1 MCCTKREEIMNIDNP
16 FLITGY
22 INPACFCDRETET
35 NRIISALENR
45 RNLTLV
51 SIRRLGKTG
60 LIKHIFYQ
68 LKDSKYRLL
77 YLDIFATNSL
87 QDLVK
92 VLGNAILQ
100 DEKKHSTDYLKKITK
115 LIAGIKA
122 RLVFDN
128 ITGNPSIELGYSTY
142 QEAEMGIEQ
151 IFAYLSSQKHKYIIA
166 IDEFQQITHYSEKQ
180 VEAALRTYIQPL
192 TNVSFIFSGS
202 NKHLLTSMF
211 SDYGRPF
218 YQSSDF
224 LLLNRIEKDIYAE
237 FIYQKFSEN
246 KRSIDKQEI
255 LKLLDYY
262 DTYTFFVQSYFNR
275 LFATGEKK
283 IGADLIEE
291 VKEVILEE
299 REYIFQN
306 YKNLLTEA
314 QFEVLKA
321 VAKENAVTKPNAKD
335 FMKKYGFVQT
345 SSLNRA
351 LNALLD
357 KEMVY
362 HEDGAYK
369 VYDVFFAKWLQK
381 WS

>member
-1 MCCTKREEIMNIDNP
+1 MSTENP
-16 FLITGY
+16 FLISGY
-22 INPACFCDRETET
+22 INPSYFCDREDET
-35 NRIISALENR
+35 NRIISALQNR
-45 RNLTLV
+45 RNLTLL

-60 LIKHIFYQ
+60 LIKHVFYH
-68 LKDSKYRLL
+68 LKDSNYRLL

-87 QDLVK
+87 QDLVRA
-92 VLGNAILQ
+92 LSSAILL
-100 DEKKHSTDYLKKITK
+100 DEKKHSTDYLKKLSK

-128 ITGNPSIELGYSTY
+128 ITGNPSIELGYSNY

-151 IFAYLSSQKHKYIIA
+151 IFSFLSQQKHRYIIA
-166 IDEFQQITHYSEKQ
+166 IDEFQQITNYPEKQ

-192 TNVSFIFSGS
+192 TNVSFVFSGS

-224 LLLNRIEKDIYAE
+224 LFLNRIDKNMYVD
-237 FIYQKFSEN
+237 FIYQKFTDN
-246 KRSIDKQEI
+246 KRHIEKLEI
-255 LKLLDYY
+255 EKLVDYY
-262 DTYTFFVQSYFNR
+262 DGYTFFVQSYFNR

-283 IGADLIEE
+283 IKPELVEE
-291 VKEVILEE
+291 IKDVILEE
-299 REYIFQN
+299 REYVFQN
-306 YKNLLTEA
+306 YKNLMTDA

-321 VAKENAVTKPNAKD
+321 VAKEDAVIKPNSKD

-351 LNALLD
+351 LKALLD

-362 HEDGAYK
+362 KEENAYK
-369 VYDVFFAKWLQK
+369 VYDVFFAKWLKKFQISSFK
-381 WS
+381 I